1 MKSAIFSVG
10 LKYAI
15 ARLREPSTYA
25 GVAGMLAA
33 AHIAAPGW
41 APAAVQIAGVALAS
55 IVSLAMGEKPK
66 A

>member
-1 MKSAIFSVG
+1 METAMIKLGA
-10 LKYAI
+10 KYAI

-25 GVAGMLAA
+25 GVAGALVT

-41 APAAVQIAGVALAS
+41 APAAIQILGIAFASVAA
-55 IVSLAMGEKPK
+55 LAMGEK